1 MPELP
6 EVETIKNGLRKRV
19 LEKPILSVDVNNAS
33 VIKNGKSYFVK
44 TLTGGKF
51 ASIGRRGKMLI
62 FEIEKETGGAEKNF
76 LLARLGM
83 TGRLVYFDKARA
95 LGGDFDFR
103 NKKNSSCR
111 HCHVVFAFE
120 GGGILLFYD
129 TRRFGYLEIVDEKG
143 LERKLKTFG
152 PEPLDSKFTLKIFQK
167 IIEGKKT
174 NIKAL
179 LLNQKYIAG
188 IGNIYADEILFEAK
202 IDPRRSAD
210 SLSAEEAKVIYAA
223 IKKILKKAVENRGT
237 TFSDYVDAEGNA
249 GNFKK
254 YLKVYGRSGTDCLE
268 CGGKIKKTVV
278 AGRGTSFCEQCQK

>member
-1 MPELP
+1 
-6 EVETIKNGLRKRV
+6 
-19 LEKPILSVDVNNAS
+19 
-33 VIKNGKSYFVK
+33 
-44 TLTGGKF
+44 
-51 ASIGRRGKMLI
+51 
-62 FEIEKETGGAEKNF
+62 
-76 LLARLGM
+76 M
-83 TGRLVYFDKARA
+83 TGRLVYFDERRA
-95 LGGDFDFR
+95 LGGDYDFK
-103 NKKNSSCR
+103 NKKSFSRR

-129 TRRFGYLEIVDEKG
+129 TRRFGYLEIADEKS

-210 SLSAEEAKVIYAA
+210 SLAAEEIKAIYAA
-223 IKKILKKAVENRGT
+223 IKKILKKAVESRGT

-254 YLKVYGRSGTDCLE
+254 YLKVYGRRGMDCLE
-268 CGGKIKKTVV
+268 CGGKIKKTVI
-278 AGRGTSFCEQCQK
+278 AGRGTSFCERCQK